1 MTNSTI
7 EKIQSF
13 GNFTQGWSFGE
24 GVPFAP
30 SILLKAMQLIKTA
43 HALGFAD
50 TDAFPGLNGEV
61 MVTIYW
67 GQDYWEFTIEP
78 DETITFAYEKNDETI
93 IYEEGLPFEF
103 AISSIT
109 GIALRNNL
117 HFFEITRADKV
128 PV

>member
-1 MTNSTI
+1 MGTIMTNSTI

-43 HALGFAD
+43 YALGFTE

-61 MVTIYW
+61 MGTIYL
-67 GQDYWEFTIEP
+67 GQDYWEFTLEP
-78 DETITFAYEKNDETI
+78 DEMLTFIYEKDNKTI
-93 IYEEGLPFEF
+93 FYEEGLPFEC
-103 AISSIT
+103 AASRIT
-109 GIALRNNL
+109 NIALRNNL
-117 HFFEITRADKV
+117 LNV
-128 PV
+128 